1 MTEPTAAT
9 PSRRDRAFALYPFLF
24 AAYPVLF
31 LWSQN
36 LGETNAGDVL
46 PILVLVLAVT
56 ALAMAVLTL
65 VFRDARRA
73 ALIVAPIV
81 VAILVYGHVANLVK
95 PIHLRPLLQQAGWAL
110 LIVLGIVAAIR
121 LRDAQVRRATW
132 ILDRMAAVLVIV
144 ALVIIVPFQ
153 ANVALSARLSPST
166 ATVPGIPDRP
176 LRDVYYLVL
185 DRYGSDWALKDRFG
199 ADNDLLPW
207 LADHGFRV
215 LHDSHANYVKTTLSM
230 ASTLNMTHL
239 ADLAARVGVE
249 SSDHAPVYD
258 MLHDSLVARQFKSL
272 GYDYLHLG
280 SWYGPTRTDAGA
292 DRNLYVGG
300 PSDFAATLYDTTA
313 IPVALKRLKL
323 AKERSSI
330 EARGYANGVYEWQ
343 ALASLRDA
351 PGPKFVLAH
360 ILMPHPPYVFGEDGT
375 YLGPASANERIE
387 DRFPGQLKWTNTELR
402 RFIEGVQSL
411 PEDRRPI
418 VILQADEGPY
428 PPTYQRNTREFDW
441 STATVD
447 ELRTKYGIL
456 NAWYLPDGSDPG
468 LTDTM
473 TSVNTFP
480 TLFSGYF
487 GIQVPRLPDRIYTSA
502 NWNRPYDLTDVTDR
516 ITGDAP

>member
-1 MTEPTAAT
+1 MTEPTAAP
-9 PSRRDRAFALYPFLF
+9 PSRRARAFALYPFLF

-46 PILVLVLAVT
+46 PILLLVLGVT
-56 ALAMAVLTL
+56 ALAMGVLTL

-73 ALIVAPIV
+73 ALIVAPVV
-81 VAILVYGHVANLVK
+81 VAILVYGHAATLIK
-95 PIHLRPLLQQAGWAL
+95 PLHLRPLLQQAGWAL

-121 LRDAQVRRATW
+121 LRESQVRRATW
-132 ILDRMAAVLVIV
+132 ILDRVAALLVIV
-144 ALVIIVPFQ
+144 ALVLIVPFQ
-153 ANVALSARLSPST
+153 ANAVLSARSSSATP
-166 ATVPGIPDRP
+166 TVPGIPDRP

-215 LHDSHANYVKTTLSM
+215 LSDSHANYVKTTLSM
-230 ASTLNMTHL
+230 ASTLNMTL
-239 ADLAARVGVE
+239 LDDLAARMGVD
-249 SSDHAPVYD
+249 SSDHAPVYE
-258 MLHDSLVARQFKSL
+258 MLQDPLVARQFKSL
-272 GYDYLHLG
+272 GYDYIHLG
-280 SWYGPTRTDAGA
+280 SWYGPTQADSGA
-292 DRNLYVGG
+292 DRNLYLGG
-300 PSDFAATLYDTTA
+300 PSDFAATFYDTTA
-313 IPVALKRLKL
+313 IPVALKRLHL
-323 AKERSSI
+323 AKERNSI
-330 EARGYANGVYEWQ
+330 EARGYANGTYEWQ

-360 ILMPHPPYVFGEDGT
+360 ILMPHPPYVFAEDGH
-375 YLGPASANERIE
+375 YLGPAESTERRE
-387 DRFPGQLKWTNTELR
+387 ERFPGQLKWTNTELR
-402 RFIEGVQSL
+402 RFIEGVQAL

-428 PPTYQRNTREFDW
+428 PPPYQRNTREFDW

-456 NAWYLPDGSDPG
+456 NAWYVPDGSDLG
-468 LTDTM
+468 LSDSM

-480 TLFSGYF
+480 TLFSNYF
-487 GIQVPRLPDRIYTSA
+487 GIPVPALPDRIYTSA

-516 ITGDAP
+516 ITGATP

>member
-280 SWYGPTRTDAGA
+280 SWYGPTRTDAGRTATCTWA
-292 DRNLYVGG
+292 DRRTSR
-300 PSDFAATLYDTTA
+300 PRCTT
-313 IPVALKRLKL
+313 RRRSRS
-323 AKERSSI
+323 RSSASSWPRSA
-330 EARGYANGVYEWQ
+330 AR
-343 ALASLRDA
+343 SR
-351 PGPKFVLAH
+351 PGATPTACTS
-360 ILMPHPPYVFGEDGT
+360 G
-375 YLGPASANERIE
+375 
-387 DRFPGQLKWTNTELR
+387 R
-402 RFIEGVQSL
+402 RW
-411 PEDRRPI
+411 PRCAMRR
-418 VILQADEGPY
+418 G
-428 PPTYQRNTREFDW
+428 R
-441 STATVD
+441 S
-447 ELRTKYGIL
+447 
-456 NAWYLPDGSDPG
+456 SCSH
-468 LTDTM
+468 
-473 TSVNTFP
+473 TS
-480 TLFSGYF
+480 
-487 GIQVPRLPDRIYTSA
+487 
-502 NWNRPYDLTDVTDR
+502 
-516 ITGDAP
+516 